1 MRNDDVIQSIR
12 HMLDLN
18 DIEIANILKLR
29 GYKPERGEVAQ
40 IFKSQNLPDDE
51 KGEDCS
57 HVLMAHFLDG
67 LIYHKRG
74 KSKKHPP
81 RPIKTPVTNNMVL
94 KKLRVAFKLQEKDMH
109 DILERGG
116 FSISKHE
123 MSALFRRKG
132 HDNYRECG
140 DQILRYFLK
149 GLTERLRSSSA
160 YS

>member
-12 HMLDLN
+12 YMLDLN
-18 DIEIANILKLR
+18 DNEIANILKLG
-29 GYKPERGEVAQ
+29 GYKPERGEVAH
-40 IFKSQNLPDDE
+40 IFKSQNLADDE

-67 LIYHKRG
+67 LIYYKRG
-74 KSKKHPP
+74 RSKDHPP
-81 RPIKTPVTNNMVL
+81 RPIQTPVTNNIVL
-94 KKLRVAFKLQEKDMH
+94 KKLRVAFKLRENDMH
-109 DILERGG
+109 NILERGG

-123 MSALFRRKG
+123 MSALFRSEG

-149 GLTERLRSSSA
+149 GLTERVRH
-160 YS
+160 